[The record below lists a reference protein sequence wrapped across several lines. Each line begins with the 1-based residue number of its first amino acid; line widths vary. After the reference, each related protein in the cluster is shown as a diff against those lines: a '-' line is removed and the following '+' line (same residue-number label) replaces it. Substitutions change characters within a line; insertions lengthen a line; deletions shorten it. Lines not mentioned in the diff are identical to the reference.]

1 MPVSSAA
8 ISGLGFSPSAL
19 VEGSWV
25 YGYFRDGENCQEP
38 LVLGS
43 IPGYP
48 LELADTSK
56 GFNDPRSPFSSQP
69 EYAGTPT
76 YGPYPVNKFGPPPDN
91 TMCFI
96 VIYLN

>member
-1 MPVSSAA
+1 MGTGRIACSSAT
-8 ISGLGFSPSAL
+8 ISGLGFSPSAF

-48 LELADTSK
+48 LSLPIRQKVLMTLTE
-56 GFNDPRSPFSSQP
+56 FIP
-69 EYAGTPT
+69 
-76 YGPYPVNKFGPPPDN
+76 N
-91 TMCFI
+91 TKMK
-96 VIYLN
+96 